1 MRKRKATAEAKI
13 ASKSSRMTAGLLAS
27 AGKFLLSRNVYGY
40 VKEKAD
46 TQKQKRDQALMKKLD
61 KYDVL
66 FAKVEEIRQQNLP
79 PEKWKPDQLKAML
92 KWYKRDGDSALPKRK
107 QEQLD
112 LYQKICGREDL
123 PPPPLP
129 DPDEEAELPLLQL
142 PDPDYEEEE
151 DPISALPV

>member
-1 MRKRKATAEAKI
+1 M
-13 ASKSSRMTAGLLAS
+13 
-27 AGKFLLSRNVYGY
+27 
-40 VKEKAD
+40 KEKAD
-46 TQKQKRDQALMKKLD
+46 IQKQKRDQALMKKLD

-92 KWYKRDGDSALPKRK
+92 KWYKRDGVSALPKHK

-112 LYQKICGREDL
+112 LCHKICVHEDL

-129 DPDEEAELPLLQL
+129 DPDGEVDLPPLQL
-142 PDPDYEEEE
+142 PDPE
-151 DPISALPV
+151 